1 MDGEII
7 IPITFFLA
15 VAGILYVYLTTRH
28 NERMAMIEKG
38 ADPALFQSKPKAKS
52 FFLKIGMLMVG
63 VSSGIV
69 TGFLFSSGE
78 ENMEVIMPSTI
89 FLFGGLSLVG
99 TYFLERYL
107 NKKDELM

>member
-63 VSSGIV
+63 VSIGIV
-69 TGFLFSSGE
+69 TGFLFSREKKIWKLLCLLQFS
-78 ENMEVIMPSTI
+78 
-89 FLFGGLSLVG
+89 
-99 TYFLERYL
+99 FLEVYL
-107 NKKDELM
+107 